1 MLELISTVMYLC
13 LYNYALF
20 SYLFNLGNKMTLK
33 PLNIAIV
40 SLLLPLA
47 ACNAKTNSSL
57 VTPAASPSTVK
68 AADPVP
74 QAGGYSNIDN
84 AKLKELIAQG
94 VTLVDIRRE
103 EEWQQTGI
111 VKGSK
116 TITFFD
122 NMGRINPNFVPE
134 FTALVKPDQ
143 PVALICR
150 TGNRTQVASQ
160 AIAQQLGYKN
170 VLNVMHGITGWIAE
184 RRPIVKYQK

>member
-1 MLELISTVMYLC
+1 ML
-13 LYNYALF
+13 
-20 SYLFNLGNKMTLK
+20 LK
-33 PLNIAIV
+33 PLNIVAI
-40 SLLLPLA
+40 SLFLPLM
-47 ACNAKTNSSL
+47 ACNAETNSSS
-57 VTPAASPSTVK
+57 VTPATASSTMTK
-68 AADPVP
+68 AADPIP

-94 VTLVDIRRE
+94 VTIVDIRRK

-111 VKGSK
+111 VEGSK

-134 FTALVKPDQ
+134 FTALVKKDQ

-150 TGNRTQVASQ
+150 TGNRTQAASQ

-170 VLNVMHGITGWIAE
+170 VMSVTHGITGWIAE
-184 RRPIVKYQK
+184 KHPVIKYQK

>member
-1 MLELISTVMYLC
+1 
-13 LYNYALF
+13 
-20 SYLFNLGNKMTLK
+20 MTSITS
-33 PLNIAIV
+33 NIIAI
-40 SLLLPLA
+40 SLLLTLT
-47 ACNAKTNSSL
+47 ACNAETNSS
-57 VTPAASPSTVK
+57 TNNSPASSVK
-68 AADPVP
+68 AGEPIP

-94 VTLVDIRRE
+94 VTLIDIRRK

-122 NMGRINPNFVPE
+122 RTGQINPNFVPE
-134 FTALVKPDQ
+134 FTAIAKPDQ

-150 TGNRTQVASQ
+150 TGNRTQAASQ

-170 VLNVMHGITGWIAE
+170 VMNVTHGITGWIAE
-184 RRPIVKYQK
+184 KRPVIKYQK